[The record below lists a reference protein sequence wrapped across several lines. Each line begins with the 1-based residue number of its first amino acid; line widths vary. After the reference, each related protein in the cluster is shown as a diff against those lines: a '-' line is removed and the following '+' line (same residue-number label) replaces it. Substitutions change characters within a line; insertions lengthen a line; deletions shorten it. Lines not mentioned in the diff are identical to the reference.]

1 MQENGDPE
9 ILQEADQGV
18 KSYSVVKQRNDWPTF
33 IQAILY
39 PVRAI
44 STTGVK
50 SKMDRVEDMR
60 IQGQESYGALLSPVN
75 PKGTRDSPRPGI
87 FYKFKVKR

>member
-1 MQENGDPE
+1 M
-9 ILQEADQGV
+9 
-18 KSYSVVKQRNDWPTF
+18 VKQRNDWPTF

-39 PVRAI
+39 AVRAI
-44 STTGVK
+44 STTGAE

-60 IQGQESYGALLSPVN
+60 ILGQESYGALLSPVN
-75 PKGTRDSPRPGI
+75 PKGTRDSPRPST